1 MLLDANL
8 LVFAVHEQSPS
19 HAAAREWLQDS
30 LRGARRVGFPWQSIG
45 AFLRVTTNPRIFAR
59 PLPPAV
65 AWERVG
71 DWLDSGVAWVPEPG
85 RRHAEILGGLI
96 TRHHVSGNLV
106 PDAQLAALAIE
117 HGVTLCSADS
127 DFARFP
133 EVRWKNPLA

>member
-8 LVFAVHEQSPS
+8 LVFAVHEESPS
-19 HAAAREWLQDS
+19 HSSARDWLQEV

-45 AFLRVTTNPRIFAR
+45 AFLRITTNPRIFAR

-65 AWERVG
+65 AWERVS
-71 DWLDSGVAWVPEPG
+71 DWLDSGIAWVPEPG

-106 PDAQLAALAIE
+106 PDTQLAALAIE

-127 DFARFP
+127 DFARFA
-133 EVRWKNPLA
+133 EVRWVNPLA